1 MYIILLK
8 EEDMIKENHFPIIAH
23 INEAYNNDLLEF
35 IECMI
40 KGIGVGYDYTCSSFW
55 DESDEYDKENT
66 EKYDG
71 LMIETEDDEK
81 VILWFKE
88 KKVIFNEYYLIVG
101 RFVPE
106 NNYETMI
113 MEFMK
118 SKTLKDL
125 VIITNVEE
133 NKFYNQL
140 EKETHFSMDKR
151 IKFVGTVYDKE
162 LLKKIRENAF
172 AYIHGHSVGGT
183 NPSLLEALALTNI
196 NLLFDVPYN
205 REVANTAAIY
215 FDKKIESLSNKIN
228 YLETSSE
235 QIRRVYKK
243 EAAKQIQNNYLW
255 NDIVYQYENLV
266 KIK

>member
-1 MYIILLK
+1 MVWNGNVINGINGKKNFLRYCEKCLVSNSDLVICDSKQIQKDMQKLFNVPSEKTIYIAYGADTKVSLL
-8 EEDMIKENHFPIIAH
+8 
-23 INEAYNNDLLEF
+23 NN
-35 IECMI
+35 
-40 KGIGVGYDYTCSSFW
+40 
-55 DESDEYDKENT
+55 N
-66 EKYDG
+66 
-71 LMIETEDDEK
+71 DEK